1 MSFHAQILT
10 LYPDMFPGPLGLSLA
25 GRALEK
31 EIWSYEAVNIRDFA
45 TDKHR
50 SVDDTPAGGGPGMIL
65 RADVVASA
73 IDNTRESAQEK
84 WPLIYLSPRGKAFDQ
99 AMAGRF
105 AKAGGI
111 TLLCG
116 RFEGVD
122 QRVLDSR
129 NFEEV
134 SIGDYVLSGGEV
146 AAFCVLDSIIRLL
159 PGVLGDPDCLADESF
174 SAGLLEY
181 PQYTRPQEFEGQNI
195 PDVLTSGHH
204 EKIRAWRLEMSEKLT
219 RQRRSDLYERYA
231 AGIKNKKA
239 KS

>member
-1 MSFHAQILT
+1 MAFHAQILT
-10 LYPDMFPGPLGLSLA
+10 LYPDMFPGPLGLALA
-25 GRALEK
+25 GRALDQN
-31 EIWSYEAVNIRDFA
+31 IWSFEAVNIRDFA
-45 TDKHR
+45 TDKHK

-73 IDNTRESAQEK
+73 IDKTRENAKEK
-84 WPLIYLSPRGKAFDQ
+84 WPLVYLSPRGKPFDQ

-129 NFEEV
+129 GIEEV
-134 SIGDYVLSGGEV
+134 SLGDYVLSGGEV

-159 PGVLGDPDCLADESF
+159 PGVLGDPDCLVDESF

-195 PDVLTSGHH
+195 PEVLTSGHH
-204 EKIRAWRLEMSEKLT
+204 QKITAWRLEMSEKLT
-219 RQRRSDLYERYA
+219 RQRRPDLWTRYA

>member
-1 MSFHAQILT
+1 MAFHAQILT
-10 LYPDMFPGPLGLSLA
+10 LYPDMFPGPLGLALA
-25 GRALEK
+25 GRALENK
-31 EIWSYEAVNIRDFA
+31 IWSYEAVNIRDFA
-45 TDKHR
+45 TDKHK

-65 RADVVASA
+65 RADVVAEA
-73 IDNTRESAQEK
+73 IDKTRERAQEK
-84 WPLIYLSPRGKAFDQ
+84 WPLVYLSPRGKVFDQ

-105 AKAGGI
+105 AGAGGI

-129 NFEEV
+129 NIEEV

-159 PGVLGDPDCLADESF
+159 PGVLGDAGCLEDESF
-174 SAGLLEY
+174 SAGLLEH

-219 RQRRSDLYERYA
+219 RQRRSDLWTRYA

>member
-10 LYPDMFPGPLGLSLA
+10 LYPDMFPGPLGTSLA
-25 GRALEK
+25 GRALKEK
-31 EIWSYEAVNIRDFA
+31 IWSYETANIRNFA
-45 TDKHR
+45 ADKHK

-65 RADVVASA
+65 RADVIANA
-73 IDNTRESAQEK
+73 IDKTRKSADKE
-84 WPLIYLSPRGKAFDQ
+84 WPLVYLSPRGKPFDQ
-99 AMAGRF
+99 KMATRIAEKRGV
-105 AKAGGI
+105 
-111 TLLCG
+111 TLICG

-129 NFEEV
+129 GIEEV

-146 AAFCVLDSIIRLL
+146 AAFVVLDAIIRLL
-159 PGVLGDPDCLADESF
+159 PGVIGDPDCLEDESF

-181 PQYTRPQEFEGQNI
+181 PQYTRPQDFEGQKI
-195 PDVLTSGHH
+195 PEVLTSGHH
-204 EKIRAWRLEMSEKLT
+204 EKIKAWRLEMSEKLT

-231 AGIKNKKA
+231 AGIKNKKD

>member
-10 LYPDMFPGPLGLSLA
+10 LYPEMFPGPLGASLA
-25 GRALEK
+25 GTALEK
-31 EIWSYEAVNIRDFA
+31 EIWSIEPVNIRDFA

-65 RADVVASA
+65 RPDVVASA
-73 IDNTRESAQEK
+73 IDKTRENAGDD
-84 WPLIYLSPRGKAFDQ
+84 WPLVYLSPRGKPFDQ

-122 QRVLDSR
+122 QRVLDTR
-129 NFEEV
+129 GIEEV

-146 AAFCVLDSIIRLL
+146 AAFCVLDAVIRLL
-159 PGVLGDPDCLADESF
+159 PGVIGDPECLADESF

-181 PQYTRPQEFEGQNI
+181 PQYTRPQDFEGHKI
-195 PDVLTSGHH
+195 PEILTSGHH

-219 RQRRSDLYERYA
+219 RQRRSDLYEKYA
-231 AGIKNKKA
+231 AGNKNKKA